1 MLDEVDENVRE
12 GVKTP
17 SHGKSPLG
25 GEGGYPPFPLTFF
38 RSIFGNQPSVKGGEG
53 VPPLSVNF
61 FPGVSILRY

>member
-25 GEGGYPPFPLTFF
+25 VYPPSPPLGPPRTQFF
-38 RSIFGNQPSVKGGEG
+38 GKVNEEKLTEKGGS
-53 VPPLSVNF
+53 PP
-61 FPGVSILRY
+61 PP